1 MADENQPI
9 PTAAQTSRAEFDPPV
24 GTPVASPES
33 RCRTGMNF
41 SALGKGILSLD
52 LLLCLGNLFAFGWMG
67 YQTYVAKDI
76 DYTGYSFFVNAAM
89 VATGFVGIF
98 GSLGNILLLAG
109 SPVGRRFVVYRGAFG
124 VVSVVIAVSLMFMM
138 LPSPTRLMSEKN
150 QTTYLSFLV
159 PSVLYL
165 IWLVVYSLNSYSSK
179 KA

>member
-1 MADENQPI
+1 MADENHPI
-9 PTAAQTSRAEFDPPV
+9 PTAAQTSRTEFDPPV
-24 GTPVASPES
+24 GTPVESPKS
-33 RCRTGMNF
+33 GCGAGLNF
-41 SALGKGILSLD
+41 SVLGNGILSLD

-67 YQTYVAKDI
+67 YQTYIVKDI

-109 SPVGRRFVVYRGAFG
+109 SPVGSRFVVYRGAFG

-150 QTTYLSFLV
+150 QVTYLSFLA
-159 PSVLYL
+159 PSIVYL
-165 IWLVVYSLNSYSSK
+165 VWLVVYSTTCYSSK